1 MGGDLLVCIGFF
13 FSLLQFTSEGGFL
26 LFQFHTE
33 DREASLNPR
42 LILSLPCL
50 TSVSALRRM
59 AASHKFE
66 ANLVYIANSR
76 LAWLNTKSEA
86 SKRSR
91 VRPSVNKQQQKDPSQ
106 TRPHRK
112 TLSRLSRTLN
122 WREVLLCFSSL
133 HGGLHL

>member
-13 FSLLQFTSEGGFL
+13 FLLQFTSEGGFL
-26 LFQFHTE
+26 LCQFHTE

-76 LAWLNTKSEA
+76 LVWLNTKSEGQQEKQ
-86 SKRSR
+86 SETQCQQTTTKRSK
-91 VRPSVNKQQQKDPSQ
+91 PNQTTQKKP
-106 TRPHRK
+106 
-112 TLSRLSRTLN
+112 SRLSRTLH
-122 WREVLLCFSSL
+122 WREVRLFSAWGSSSVR
-133 HGGLHL
+133 

>member
-1 MGGDLLVCIGFF
+1 MGGDLLVYIGFF
-13 FSLLQFTSEGGFL
+13 FLLQFTSEGGFL
-26 LFQFHTE
+26 LCQFHTE

-91 VRPSVNKQQQKDPSQ
+91 VRLSVNKQQQKDPSQ

-112 TLSRLSRTLN
+112 NRLGSLGHCTGERC
-122 WREVLLCFSSL
+122 VSSL